1 MKIGRETKIASGLIV
16 FCLFNYFYLIP
27 SQVIN
32 QGSVPTYPFIVNTL
46 ILLSSVGY
54 FFQSIFQN
62 TITTKEANS
71 QKNKDAQK
79 KQKNNA
85 QRAIVIIILIG
96 IWVLALDYIGFL
108 LSTIIFLAG
117 SIITCGSRN
126 YTKVVIISI
135 LFPLF
140 MYFLFRGVLK
150 TTLPEGFLENILE
163 KIIFG

>member
-1 MKIGRETKIASGLIV
+1 LKIVRETKIAFGLIV

-32 QGSVPTYPFIVNTL
+32 QGSIPTYPFIVNTL
-46 ILLSSVGY
+46 ILFSSVGY
-54 FFQSIFQN
+54 FFQSIFQS
-62 TITTKEANS
+62 TIKEADS
-71 QKNKDAQK
+71 QKSKDAQK
-79 KQKNNA
+79 KQKNA

-117 SIITCGSRN
+117 SIIVCGSRN
-126 YTKVVIISI
+126 YTKVSIISI

-140 MYFLFRGVLK
+140 IYFLFRGVLK

>member
-1 MKIGRETKIASGLIV
+1 MKIRRETKIASGLIV

-62 TITTKEANS
+62 TIKETDN

-79 KQKNNA
+79 KQKNA

-117 SIITCGSRN
+117 SIIVCGSRN
-126 YTKVVIISI
+126 YIKVAIISI

-140 MYFLFRGVLK
+140 MYFLFRGELK
-150 TTLPEGFLENILE
+150 TTLPEGVLENILE

>member
-1 MKIGRETKIASGLIV
+1 MKIRRETKIASGLIV

-32 QGSVPTYPFIVNTL
+32 QGSIPTYPFIVNTL
-46 ILLSSVGY
+46 ILLSLVGF
-54 FFQSIFQN
+54 FFQSIFQS
-62 TITTKEANS
+62 TIKETDS

-79 KQKNNA
+79 KQKNA
-85 QRAIVIIILIG
+85 QRAIVIIIFIG
-96 IWVLALDYIGFL
+96 IWVLMLDYIGFL

-117 SIITCGSRN
+117 SIIVCGSRN
-126 YTKVVIISI
+126 YTKVIIISI

-163 KIIFG
+163 KIIFS

>member
-1 MKIGRETKIASGLIV
+1 LKIGRETKIAFGLIV
-16 FCLFNYFYLIP
+16 FCLFNYYYLIP

-62 TITTKEANS
+62 IKETDN
-71 QKNKDAQK
+71 QKSKDGQK
-79 KQKNNA
+79 KQKNA
-85 QRAIVIIILIG
+85 HRAIVIIILIG
-96 IWVLALDYIGFL
+96 IWVLMLDYVGFL

-117 SIITCGSRN
+117 SIVVCGSRN
-126 YTKVVIISI
+126 YTKIVVISI
-135 LFPLF
+135 LFPIF
-140 MYFLFRGVLK
+140 MYFIFRGVLK

>member
-1 MKIGRETKIASGLIV
+1 LKIGRETKIAFGLIV

-32 QGSVPTYPFIVNTL
+32 QGSVSTYPFTINTL

-62 TITTKEANS
+62 IKKTNS
-71 QKNKDAQK
+71 QKNKSAQK
-79 KQKNNA
+79 IQKNA

-117 SIITCGSRN
+117 SIITLGSRN
-126 YTKVVIISI
+126 YTKIVIISI

>member
-1 MKIGRETKIASGLIV
+1 MTQLKIRRETKIASGLIV

-32 QGSVPTYPFIVNTL
+32 QGSVSTYPFTINTL
-46 ILLSSVGY
+46 ILLSSFGY

-62 TITTKEANS
+62 IKKTNS
-71 QKNKDAQK
+71 QKNKGAQK
-79 KQKNNA
+79 KQKNA

-117 SIITCGSRN
+117 SIIAFGSRN
-126 YTKVVIISI
+126 YTKIVIISI

>member
-62 TITTKEANS
+62 TIKETDN

-79 KQKNNA
+79 KQKNA

-117 SIITCGSRN
+117 SIIVCGSRN
-126 YTKVVIISI
+126 YIKVAIISI

>member
-1 MKIGRETKIASGLIV
+1 LKIGRETKIAFGLIV

-32 QGSVPTYPFIVNTL
+32 QGSVPTYPFTINTL

-62 TITTKEANS
+62 IKKTNS
-71 QKNKDAQK
+71 QKNKSAQK
-79 KQKNNA
+79 IQKNA

-117 SIITCGSRN
+117 SIITLGSRN
-126 YTKVVIISI
+126 YTKIVIISI

>member
-1 MKIGRETKIASGLIV
+1 MKIGRETKVASGLIV

-62 TITTKEANS
+62 TITIKEADS

-79 KQKNNA
+79 KQKNA
-85 QRAIVIIILIG
+85 QRAIAIMILIG
-96 IWVLALDYIGFL
+96 IWVLMLDYIGFL

-117 SIITCGSRN
+117 SIVVCGSRN
-126 YTKVVIISI
+126 YTKVVVISI

-140 MYFLFRGVLK
+140 MYFIFRGVLK